1 MTTAGLI
8 LIGIVAFLAAIL
20 TFFSGFGLGTLLL
33 PVFLLFFPVEIAI
46 AMTGIVHL
54 ANNVFKTGLIGRHAN
69 LSVVLKF
76 GLPALAGAWAGAWL
90 LGRLTGLAPWAEY
103 TLWGNEWRISPVNL
117 IVAFL
122 MAGFAVL
129 ELLPEN
135 KQPLFPPSAL
145 PFGGVF
151 SGFFGGLSGHQ
162 GALRSAFL
170 IRLGLSKET
179 FIASGILIAMG
190 IDIVRLATYGT
201 SGWMD
206 LASREWPA
214 LTIGISAAM
223 AGAVIGRYALKK
235 MTLKGIQQFVAVAI
249 LVMALALALGLV

>member
-1 MTTAGLI
+1 MTPEGLV
-8 LIGIVAFLAAIL
+8 LIGTVAFLAAIL

-54 ANNVFKTGLIGRHAN
+54 ANNLFKAGLIGRHAN
-69 LSVVLKF
+69 LRVVIKF
-76 GLPALAGAWAGAWL
+76 GIPALAGAWIGAWL
-90 LGRLTGLAPWAEY
+90 LGQLTGLEPLGEY
-103 TLWGNEWRISPVNL
+103 ILYGVLWKISPVNL
-117 IVAFL
+117 IVAVL
-122 MAGFAVL
+122 MAGFAIL

-145 PFGGVF
+145 PIGGLL

-170 IRLGLSKET
+170 IRLGLSKEG

-190 IDIVRLATYGT
+190 IDVVRLATYGT

-206 LASREWPA
+206 LVTQEWPA
-214 LTIGISAAM
+214 LTLGICAAM
-223 AGAVIGRYALKK
+223 TGAIIGRQWLKK
-235 MTLKGIQQFVAVAI
+235 VTLFRVQRFVAITI
-249 LVMALALALGLV
+249 LMMSIALALGWV